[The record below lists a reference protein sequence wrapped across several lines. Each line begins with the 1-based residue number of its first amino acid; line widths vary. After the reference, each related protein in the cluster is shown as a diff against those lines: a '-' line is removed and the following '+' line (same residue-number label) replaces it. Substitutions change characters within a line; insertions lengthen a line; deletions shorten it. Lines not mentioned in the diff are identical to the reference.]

1 MNKRAVYYRFN
12 YNKVKHQV
20 KKIPTLRMVS
30 LKDLLVHEEFDSQ
43 RVRRLYKKIPRDRIY
58 TNPIIVASVPR
69 QRKLMIVD
77 GVNRFEAVKKLGLPD
92 ILVQVVNYFDDKI
105 QLTGWNHLLARVSK
119 KNLLKEIFSLGLN
132 FKKTNLKSARRLLE
146 KNKISAYLD
155 FGSTVYQLSRPASF
169 KAYVRGINQLVKI
182 YAGKNKIFRTL
193 ETELKDVKGFFQG
206 GNVLFVFPKF
216 TKQEIVNLT
225 NNHLKLPGGLTRH
238 IIPERALKVNIPLSF
253 LKKRSSLKRK
263 NQGLN
268 RLIRQKINNYQVRL
282 YTEPTYIFD
291 E

>member
-1 MNKRAVYYRFN
+1 M
-12 YNKVKHQV
+12 KHQA
-20 KKIPTLRMVS
+20 KKIPSLRIIS

-43 RVRRLYKKIPRDRIY
+43 RVQRLFKKIPRDRIY

-69 QRKLMIVD
+69 QKKLMIVD
-77 GVNRFEAVKKLGLPD
+77 GVNRFAAVKKLGFPD

-105 QLTGWNHLLARVSK
+105 RLTSWNHLLAKISK
-119 KNLLKEIFSLGLN
+119 LELLKNISSLGIN
-132 FKKTNLKSARRLLE
+132 FKKTNIRSAQHFFD
-146 KNKISAYLD
+146 KNKIGGYLD
-155 FGSTVYQLSRPASF
+155 FGGSVYQISRPASF
-169 KAYVRGINQLVKI
+169 KAYVQDISRLVKI

-193 ETELKDVKGFFQG
+193 ETELKDVKGFFHG

-225 NNHLKLPGGLTRH
+225 KHHLKLPGGLTRH

-253 LKKRSSLKRK
+253 LKKKISLRQK

-268 RLIRQKINNYQVRL
+268 RFIRQKINNYQVRL